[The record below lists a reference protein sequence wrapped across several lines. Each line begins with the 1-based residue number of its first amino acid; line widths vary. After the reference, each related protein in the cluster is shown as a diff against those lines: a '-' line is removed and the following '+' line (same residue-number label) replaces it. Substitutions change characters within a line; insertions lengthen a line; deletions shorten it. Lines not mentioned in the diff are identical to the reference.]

1 MDEVKDWQWK
11 ERKSKQLMLFF
22 SLLLALSII
31 VQAYLMVRIIDQIFI
46 VQAAF
51 GDIVLELILL
61 ILAFI
66 IRVIIDHLL
75 FRVGNKTAKKN
86 KIAARSALIKKY
98 KQTPIHIQ
106 GKTQI
111 GEKTNTFLHAVDEI
125 NDYFSMYLPQ
135 TRKSTTIPL
144 VLWMVILIIHF
155 QSALILLLTAPFIPL
170 FMILIGLQTK
180 KKSEEQLDEL
190 AKYSSKFLDVLQGI
204 TSLKIY
210 NQSNKTKISLHN
222 SSESF
227 KQATMSILKI
237 AFMNS
242 FMLEVIAMLGIGI
255 VALELAIQLIFY
267 QSVSFFSAFFILV
280 LVPEFFAS
288 LRELGSAFHQGKS
301 SQGAIAKI
309 EDALNNSEETED
321 KWENMYDLPDH
332 QVRLASFDLHYSFQ
346 TSNFSLKDLNFDFKN
361 YRKVAII
368 GKSGAGKTTLLNL
381 LAGLITPTSGS
392 VLVND
397 KKLTAYK
404 ESQWFEKIA
413 YITQNPTILNE
424 TLRENLTFGNET
436 VTEQDLI
443 QVIEQVG
450 LKELIDSF
458 PNGLET
464 KVGEGGRGL
473 SGGEM
478 QRVAIARAFL
488 KQPAIVF
495 LDEPTTGL
503 DVKTE
508 KILQNSIKEF
518 EKNTTIIMVAHR
530 LHTIQ
535 DADHILLLDDGEL
548 IAKGDHPSLLSSSI
562 EYKEMIQAGKEG

>member
-1 MDEVKDWQWK
+1 M
-11 ERKSKQLMLFF
+11 
-22 SLLLALSII
+22 
-31 VQAYLMVRIIDQIFI
+31 
-46 VQAAF
+46 
-51 GDIVLELILL
+51 
-61 ILAFI
+61 
-66 IRVIIDHLL
+66 
-75 FRVGNKTAKKN
+75 
-86 KIAARSALIKKY
+86 
-98 KQTPIHIQ
+98 
-106 GKTQI
+106 
-111 GEKTNTFLHAVDEI
+111 
-125 NDYFSMYLPQ
+125 
-135 TRKSTTIPL
+135 
-144 VLWMVILIIHF
+144 
-155 QSALILLLTAPFIPL
+155 
-170 FMILIGLQTK
+170 
-180 KKSEEQLDEL
+180 
-190 AKYSSKFLDVLQGI
+190 
-204 TSLKIY
+204 
-210 NQSNKTKISLHN
+210 
-222 SSESF
+222 
-227 KQATMSILKI
+227 
-237 AFMNS
+237 
-242 FMLEVIAMLGIGI
+242 
-255 VALELAIQLIFY
+255 
-267 QSVSFFSAFFILV
+267 
-280 LVPEFFAS
+280 VPEFFAS

-309 EDALNNSEETED
+309 EEALNNSEETEER
-321 KWENMYDLPDH
+321 WGNMYDLPDH
-332 QVRLASFDLHYSFQ
+332 QVRLAALDLHYSFQ

-397 KKLTAYK
+397 KKLTTYK

-424 TLRENLTFGNET
+424 TLRENLTFGNDT